1 MEWKCEIFLMTLI
14 VLLRNMKCH
23 NRIQSLLKSH
33 EKASQK
39 KHSSKIQALWTVVY
53 KYRIDKTGQ
62 MMWSQLYIKIL
73 RVHFLN
79 SVLDKNNWDIINE
92 K

>member
-1 MEWKCEIFLMTLI
+1 MTLI

-39 KHSSKIQALWTVVY
+39 NTLQKFKPYELWY
-53 KYRIDKTGQ
+53 INIELIKQDK
-62 MMWSQLYIKIL
+62 
-73 RVHFLN
+73 
-79 SVLDKNNWDIINE
+79 
-92 K
+92 